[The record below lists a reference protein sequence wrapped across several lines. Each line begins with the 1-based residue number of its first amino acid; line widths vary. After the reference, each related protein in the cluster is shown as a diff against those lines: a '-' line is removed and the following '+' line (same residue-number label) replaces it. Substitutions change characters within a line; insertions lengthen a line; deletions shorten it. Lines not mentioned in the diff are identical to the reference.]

1 MVVMIK
7 NKDILEQGQHHCS
20 LGLALFVWNL
30 ERRGIQNNIQFKSK
44 FNIQTSK
51 RPEDAMVQLM
61 MKMLTNDKWNEKD
74 KKQKHDKLKIEN
86 KEKNLFVSVAIRYF
100 FVNLFFLKLLLSIH
114 KKKHLI
120 CCFFTLT
127 FTWEYIYHY
136 QFLLKSPN
144 DTKMSINPIWWWQTS
159 DGTHCSVWDLCT

>member
-1 MVVMIK
+1 MITKDMMVVVMIK

-44 FNIQTSK
+44 SNIQTSK

-74 KKQKHDKLKIEN
+74 KKQKHDKLKIES
-86 KEKNLFVSVAIRYF
+86 KEKEPFCFSCYQKVFCEPIF
-100 FVNLFFLKLLLSIH
+100 FKFI
-114 KKKHLI
+114 
-120 CCFFTLT
+120 T
-127 FTWEYIYHY
+127 FT
-136 QFLLKSPN
+136 FNS
-144 DTKMSINPIWWWQTS
+144 
-159 DGTHCSVWDLCT
+159 